1 MPAPRLVIHG
11 GCGVIPRAGMS
22 AAREA
27 GFRASLRASLEAG
40 WAVLAR
46 GGASMDAVVAAI
58 AVMEDDP
65 NFNAGHGSAFNAD
78 GGHELDAS
86 IMEGTTLHAGSVA
99 STRRIRNPIRVVAE
113 LARRGSDPLMLA
125 GEGADR
131 WAERNGF
138 AMVDNAH
145 FATEWRREALR
156 EIKAREDAGTM
167 AAAPESEK
175 HGTVGAVACDQN
187 GHIAAATSTGGITNK
202 QPGRV
207 GDSPIIGAGCYAD
220 DATCAVS
227 STGTGEMFIR
237 LATAHDVAAQM
248 AYRGASL
255 ADAAHDVVMN
265 KLPRL
270 AGRGGIIAVDAQ
282 GNVAMPF
289 NTEGMYRGYARV
301 GEVPVVGIY
310 SDDAA

>member
-1 MPAPRLVIHG
+1 
-11 GCGVIPRAGMS
+11 MS

-175 HGTVGAVACDQN
+175 HGTVGAVALDAA
-187 GHIAAATSTGGITNK
+187 GHLAAGTSTGGYTNK
-202 QPGRV
+202 LVGRV
-207 GDSPIIGAGCYAD
+207 GDSPIIGAGTWAD
-220 DATCAVS
+220 DRTCAVS
-227 STGTGEMFIR
+227 ATGKGEFFIR
-237 LATAHDVAAQM
+237 KALSHEIHARMRWGGQTLEAAAGAMIHGELDGWAAGAGLVAID
-248 AYRGASL
+248 REG
-255 ADAAHDVVMN
+255 N
-265 KLPRL
+265 FTLPY
-270 AGRGGIIAVDAQ
+270 
-282 GNVAMPF
+282 
-289 NTEGMYRGYARV
+289 NTEGRYRGHASAAGIEVAVYA
-301 GEVPVVGIY
+301 
-310 SDDAA
+310 D

>member
-1 MPAPRLVIHG
+1 MPAARLVIHG
-11 GCGVIPRAGMS
+11 GCGVLPRAGMS

-27 GFRASLRASLEAG
+27 GFRASLRCSLEAG

-86 IMEGTTLHAGSVA
+86 IMEGMGLHAGSVA
-99 STRRIRNPIRVVAE
+99 SSRRIRNPIRVVSE

-156 EIKAREDAGTM
+156 EIKARETAGTM
-167 AAAPESEK
+167 SAAPESEK
-175 HGTVGAVACDQN
+175 HGTVGAVALDAA
-187 GHIAAATSTGGITNK
+187 GHLAAGTSTGGYTNK
-202 QPGRV
+202 LVGRV
-207 GDSPIIGAGCYAD
+207 GDSPIIGAGTWAD
-220 DATCAVS
+220 DRTCAIS
-227 STGTGEMFIR
+227 ATGKGEFFIR
-237 LATAHDVAAQM
+237 KALAHEIHARMRWGGQSLEAAAGAMIHGELDGWAAGAGLVAID
-248 AYRGASL
+248 REG
-255 ADAAHDVVMN
+255 N
-265 KLPRL
+265 FTLPY
-270 AGRGGIIAVDAQ
+270 
-282 GNVAMPF
+282 
-289 NTEGMYRGYARV
+289 NTEGMYRGHASAAGIEVAVYA
-301 GEVPVVGIY
+301 
-310 SDDAA
+310 D

>member
-22 AAREA
+22 VAREA

-99 STRRIRNPIRVVAE
+99 STRHIRNPIRVVAE

-175 HGTVGAVACDQN
+175 HGTVGAVALDAA
-187 GHIAAATSTGGITNK
+187 GHLAAGTSTGGYTNK
-202 QPGRV
+202 LVGRV
-207 GDSPIIGAGCYAD
+207 GDSPIIGAGTWAD
-220 DATCAVS
+220 DRTCAIS
-227 STGTGEMFIR
+227 ATGKGEFFIR
-237 LATAHDVAAQM
+237 KALSHEIHARMRWGGQTLEAAAGAMIHGELDGWAAGAGLVAID
-248 AYRGASL
+248 REG
-255 ADAAHDVVMN
+255 N
-265 KLPRL
+265 FTLPY
-270 AGRGGIIAVDAQ
+270 
-282 GNVAMPF
+282 
-289 NTEGMYRGYARV
+289 NTEGMYRGHASAAGIEVAVYA
-301 GEVPVVGIY
+301 
-310 SDDAA
+310 D

>member
-1 MPAPRLVIHG
+1 
-11 GCGVIPRAGMS
+11 
-22 AAREA
+22 
-27 GFRASLRASLEAG
+27 
-40 WAVLAR
+40 
-46 GGASMDAVVAAI
+46 
-58 AVMEDDP
+58 MEDDP

-175 HGTVGAVACDQN
+175 HGTVGAVALDAA
-187 GHIAAATSTGGITNK
+187 GHLAAGTSTGGYTNK
-202 QPGRV
+202 LVGRV
-207 GDSPIIGAGCYAD
+207 GDSPIIGAGTWAD
-220 DATCAVS
+220 DRTCAVS
-227 STGTGEMFIR
+227 ATGKGEFFIR
-237 LATAHDVAAQM
+237 KALSHEIHARMRWGGQTLEAAAGAMIHGELDGWAAGAGLVAIDREGNFA
-248 AYRGASL
+248 
-255 ADAAHDVVMN
+255 
-265 KLPRL
+265 LPY
-270 AGRGGIIAVDAQ
+270 
-282 GNVAMPF
+282 
-289 NTEGMYRGYARV
+289 NTEGMYRGHASAAGIEVAVYA
-301 GEVPVVGIY
+301 
-310 SDDAA
+310 D